1 VLGVNIVKSCV
12 INFFLDTYSPYGIV
26 GTDKKRRYDME
37 YLLLLCFLV
46 IIFEMILLL
55 KVNRDVKYLMA
66 RDANNASDIIHLDVL
81 YSKLSGRFSALVKED
96 K

>member
-1 VLGVNIVKSCV
+1 
-12 INFFLDTYSPYGIV
+12 
-26 GTDKKRRYDME
+26 ME

-55 KVNRDVKYLMA
+55 KVNNDVKYLMA
-66 RDANNASDIIHLDVL
+66 RDDNNASDINNLDAR
-81 YSKLSGRFSALVKED
+81 LSGLED

>member
-1 VLGVNIVKSCV
+1 
-12 INFFLDTYSPYGIV
+12 
-26 GTDKKRRYDME
+26 
-37 YLLLLCFLV
+37 
-46 IIFEMILLL
+46 MILLL

>member
-1 VLGVNIVKSCV
+1 
-12 INFFLDTYSPYGIV
+12 
-26 GTDKKRRYDME
+26 ME

-55 KVNRDVKYLMA
+55 KVNRDVKYLME
-66 RDANNASDIIHLDVL
+66 RDDNNASDIIHLDVL